1 MASGNQTD
9 ESGTPAPAEPDA
21 SRERESDA
29 APAPTDAA
37 PDPMRVL
44 HRVACAV
51 RQTIAGL
58 WHRARSLSVHGA
70 GATRPLQVALRAT
83 GLAVAAFA
91 PLWPL
96 FGSDIDGWL
105 DWFLTML
112 ANLGIG
118 IALFGAGETVR
129 MIADIHATLV
139 GDGGGLAA
147 RQEDDA

>member
-9 ESGTPAPAEPDA
+9 QSGTPAPAEPDA
-21 SRERESDA
+21 PRERESA
-29 APAPTDAA
+29 AG

-44 HRVACAV
+44 DGVACAV

-58 WHRARSLSVHGA
+58 WQRARSLSVHGA

-96 FGSDIDGWL
+96 FGSDIDGWQ
-105 DWFLTML
+105 DWFLTTL

-147 RQEDDA
+147 GQAARQEDDA